1 MYFKIKDNIMFRKY
15 NKYGYLTDN
24 SMFGYRLLDDNRL
37 YPGEKYVSESG
48 AIMLECLSK
57 KPQHI
62 DNIVGKLFK
71 IFVDIDYDE
80 LKSETILFFSQFVD
94 AGFLSCG
101 ETVEDCKKQDDIKL
115 NKLNDE
121 TKTIEKVENCSKNIF
136 SENDFLRSV
145 HIEIANKCNERCV
158 HCYIPHELKTETIDA
173 NLFYKILNEAKKLNV
188 INVTLSGGEPL
199 LHKDILGFLKKC
211 KELDMS
217 VNILTNLTLLTDE
230 IINEIKS
237 NPLISVQTSI
247 YSMDS
252 NIHDSITK
260 MKGSFKKTKNALLKL
275 KKFGVPI
282 QISCPIM
289 KQNKDTFID
298 VVKWGNENGILVL
311 TDYVIFAAYDHS
323 NCNLTNRL
331 SLEEVGSA
339 IDKQMTVN
347 YARELCA
354 TATEKESLGPN
365 DPVCSIC
372 RYNFCVSAE
381 GDVFPCVGWQ
391 SNVIGN
397 LNVQS
402 MKEIWKESQEIK
414 RLRHVQRAHFPKCIS
429 CKDRGYCTICMMG
442 NSNENGDA
450 FKVNDFHCA
459 VSSMMHDKVKKC
471 LNGKTF
477 R

>member
-1 MYFKIKDNIMFRKY
+1 
-15 NKYGYLTDN
+15 
-24 SMFGYRLLDDNRL
+24 
-37 YPGEKYVSESG
+37 
-48 AIMLECLSK
+48 
-57 KPQHI
+57 
-62 DNIVGKLFK
+62 
-71 IFVDIDYDE
+71 
-80 LKSETILFFSQFVD
+80 
-94 AGFLSCG
+94 
-101 ETVEDCKKQDDIKL
+101 
-115 NKLNDE
+115 
-121 TKTIEKVENCSKNIF
+121 
-136 SENDFLRSV
+136 
-145 HIEIANKCNERCV
+145 
-158 HCYIPHELKTETIDA
+158 
-173 NLFYKILNEAKKLNV
+173 
-188 INVTLSGGEPL
+188 
-199 LHKDILGFLKKC
+199 
-211 KELDMS
+211 MS